1 MLRPYD
7 YVGPTDIRDRVAG
20 HPAGTLIRSVA
31 DLLAWVRGTRQRL
44 GPNCLVVAT
53 FVIDADGNLLLAGDR

>member
-20 HPAGTLIRSVA
+20 HPAGTLIKSVA
-31 DLLAWVRGTRQRL
+31 DLLAWVHGYVKN
-44 GPNCLVVAT
+44 PSPPVSSSDFSNP
-53 FVIDADGNLLLAGDR
+53 VIGN